1 MGCRGVMALD
11 LTGGLGSGA
20 SVSAERGP
28 RDAAFLEI
36 QSDAVAVVQQFLAI
50 DNRSAD
56 RDFIFQ
62 ASDMRRFANLPRATG
77 NHAGTVSTEVIRIS
91 QFCSVD
97 RLILRLREAHN
108 YSDW

>member
-1 MGCRGVMALD
+1 MAVD

-28 RDAAFLEI
+28 SDAAVLEI
-36 QSDAVAVVQQFLAI
+36 QSDAVAVVQEFLAI

-62 ASDMRRFANLPRATG
+62 ASDLRRFANLPRATG

-97 RLILRLREAHN
+97 RLILRMGEAHH